1 MFSCYHLLEL
11 FEMALINDECNEDIR
26 NVNNGTKSM
35 VVPTTTAKS
44 SVPLIEKLNID
55 VAAIPSND
63 IIVERR
69 KSLENSD
76 EYNTIFTKKLFHD
89 DANMNS
95 TFVTN
100 LNSSGNN
107 YNNSVKSEI
116 VTPDSEWHHLDYRG
130 GLLRLNSNSKL
141 NDYASIGPSNAAQEA
156 GFLSL
161 ASSGKSSMPY
171 TSLNTSPAP
180 APPLSI
186 SERPIDTSFGFQ
198 NTFKVLEKYIRRGR
212 RYLNDNKNNVN
223 TNCTNSSK
231 MTTPYN
237 SINCGDGDES
247 THNSYHCGDGISI
260 CDVDGSYD
268 NSTKFLN
275 SISEDGDPSLFELE
289 FEARSRILAT
299 MKEGIPLA
307 ASSPAVTPKK
317 EIQSPM
323 NELLYGVKID
333 SVEVDETMMYT
344 SGCDDEMK
352 LEQTGCYPEYLYH
365 IARGKDGQ
373 TFLRVMNSLMLNN
386 PQKGKLPLIHLFNY
400 SLVNFHVILS
410 HVVNVQ

>member
-116 VTPDSEWHHLDYRG
+116 VTPDSEWNHLDYRG
-130 GLLRLNSNSKL
+130 GLLRQNSNSKL

-373 TFLRVMNSLMLNN
+373 TFLRVMNSLMLDN

>member
-26 NVNNGTKSM
+26 NVNNGTESI
-35 VVPTTTAKS
+35 VVPTTATKS
-44 SVPLIEKLNID
+44 SAPLIEKLNID

-76 EYNTIFTKKLFHD
+76 EYNTIFTKKLFNN

-95 TFVTN
+95 TFETN
-100 LNSSGNN
+100 LNSSNN
-107 YNNSVKSEI
+107 CNNSVKSEI
-116 VTPDSEWHHLDYRG
+116 NTPENEWNHLDYRG
-130 GLLRLNSNSKL
+130 GLLRQNSNSKL
-141 NDYASIGPSNAAQEA
+141 NDYASSSPSITTADDTA
-156 GFLSL
+156 FLSL

-171 TSLNTSPAP
+171 TSLNTSPTP

-237 SINCGDGDES
+237 SIDCGDGDES
-247 THNSYHCGDGISI
+247 IHNSYHCGDGISI

-289 FEARSRILAT
+289 FEARSRILAS

-333 SVEVDETMMYT
+333 SVDVDETMMYT

-352 LEQTGCYPEYLYH
+352 FEQTGCYPEYLYH

-373 TFLRVMNSLMLNN
+373 TFLRVMNSLMLDN
-386 PQKGKLPLIHLFNY
+386 PQKGKLPLVH
-400 SLVNFHVILS
+400 
-410 HVVNVQ
+410 

>member
-116 VTPDSEWHHLDYRG
+116 VTPDSEWNHLDYRG
-130 GLLRLNSNSKL
+130 GLLRQNSNSKL

-247 THNSYHCGDGISI
+247 THKSYHCGDGISI

-373 TFLRVMNSLMLNN
+373 TFLRVMNSLMLDN

>member
-26 NVNNGTKSM
+26 NVNNGTESM

-76 EYNTIFTKKLFHD
+76 EYNTIFTKKLFNN

-95 TFVTN
+95 TFETN
-100 LNSSGNN
+100 LNSSSNN

-116 VTPDSEWHHLDYRG
+116 VTPDNEWNHLDYRG
-130 GLLRLNSNSKL
+130 GLLRQNSNSKL
-141 NDYASIGPSNAAQEA
+141 NDYASIGPSNAAEEA

-373 TFLRVMNSLMLNN
+373 TFLRVMNSLMLDN

>member
-26 NVNNGTKSM
+26 NVNNGTESI
-35 VVPTTTAKS
+35 VVPTTATKS
-44 SVPLIEKLNID
+44 SAPLIEKLNID

-76 EYNTIFTKKLFHD
+76 EYNTIFTKKLFNN

-95 TFVTN
+95 TFETN
-100 LNSSGNN
+100 LNSSNN
-107 YNNSVKSEI
+107 CNNSVKSEI
-116 VTPDSEWHHLDYRG
+116 NTPENEWNHLDYRG
-130 GLLRLNSNSKL
+130 GLLRQNSNSKL
-141 NDYASIGPSNAAQEA
+141 NDYASSSPSITTADDAA
-156 GFLSL
+156 FLSL

-171 TSLNTSPAP
+171 TSLNTSPTP

-237 SINCGDGDES
+237 SIDCGDGDES
-247 THNSYHCGDGISI
+247 IHNSYHCGDGISI

-289 FEARSRILAT
+289 FEARSRILAS

-333 SVEVDETMMYT
+333 SVDVDETMMYT
-344 SGCDDEMK
+344 SGCDDEME

-373 TFLRVMNSLMLNN
+373 TFLRVMNSLMLDN
-386 PQKGKLPLIHLFNY
+386 PQKGKLPLVH
-400 SLVNFHVILS
+400 
-410 HVVNVQ
+410 